1 MNRYEPFD
9 DGVEARGQTL
19 LALENALSRFSEEY
33 RRRAREA
40 LAECGIEDPDPDE
53 WYPQEAELAALE
65 TITRE
70 LEPHI
75 VDRVGE
81 QIPDVAEWPDGISG
95 VEAGLRSIDDA
106 YHRNHRGGDIGHYRF
121 EAVDDRTGRVECEN
135 PYPCV
140 FDRGLIRAVAKEYSP
155 VESMVFVEERGD
167 ECRREGDDRCT
178 YTVYW

>member
-1 MNRYEPFD
+1 MTRHEPFD
-9 DGVEARGQTL
+9 DDVEARGRTL
-19 LALENALSRFSEEY
+19 LALDEALSRFSEEY
-33 RRRAREA
+33 RERVREA
-40 LAECGIEDPDPDE
+40 MAAHGIEDPDSDE

-70 LEPHI
+70 LEAHI

-81 QIPDVAEWPDGISG
+81 QIPDVAEWPDVSG
-95 VEAGLRSIDDA
+95 VEEGLRSIDDA

-121 EAVDDRTGRVECEN
+121 EKVDERTGRVTCEN

-140 FDRGLIRAVAKEYSP
+140 FDRGLVRAVAKKYSP
-155 VESMVFVEERGD
+155 VESLVFVEERGD
-167 ECRREGDDRCT
+167 RCRREGDDACT